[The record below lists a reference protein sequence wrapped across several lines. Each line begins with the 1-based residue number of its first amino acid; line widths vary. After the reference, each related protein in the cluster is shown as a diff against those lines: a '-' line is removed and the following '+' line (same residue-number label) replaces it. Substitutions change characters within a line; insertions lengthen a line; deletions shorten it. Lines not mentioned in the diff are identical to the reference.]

1 MKSVL
6 AALALS
12 LISVSA
18 LAQNVRITP
27 IGSHPGE
34 LCANDRATVF
44 EDPSGVR
51 ILYDVAHN
59 LTAPDDPRVG
69 DVDVVLL
76 SHMHGDHLG
85 NLRLR
90 EVGAGTCANSGREP
104 VPHAMTAEVVI
115 EKEAV
120 LVTTRAQA
128 GFVANEVSEI
138 RGESLPVC
146 ASPVSATV
154 PVDAACRSSMDLGGR
169 FVATAAGADQGVEI
183 NIVFASHVNNAPNSL
198 LSEAQRDLLTANGA
212 VLELGPPTGYV
223 IRFTNGLTAYLSG
236 DTGIHSE
243 MRTIVNEYHNA
254 NLAVLNLGNNPGIY
268 HSAAHAMNELVQPAS
283 VILTHPNEAA
293 TENGAPRPQ
302 SHTARIIEEID
313 APTHLA
319 LNGRT
324 MEFDGRGRCVS
335 GC

>member
-90 EVGAGTCANSGREP
+90 APISLGSSGRSATDRYSCTSYST
-104 VPHAMTAEVVI
+104 H
-115 EKEAV
+115 
-120 LVTTRAQA
+120 
-128 GFVANEVSEI
+128 
-138 RGESLPVC
+138 RGEG
-146 ASPVSATV
+146 ATRL
-154 PVDAACRSSMDLGGR
+154 ALGR
-169 FVATAAGADQGVEI
+169 C
-183 NIVFASHVNNAPNSL
+183 L
-198 LSEAQRDLLTANGA
+198 LSR
-212 VLELGPPTGYV
+212 
-223 IRFTNGLTAYLSG
+223 GL
-236 DTGIHSE
+236 
-243 MRTIVNEYHNA
+243 R
-254 NLAVLNLGNNPGIY
+254 
-268 HSAAHAMNELVQPAS
+268 
-283 VILTHPNEAA
+283 
-293 TENGAPRPQ
+293 
-302 SHTARIIEEID
+302 
-313 APTHLA
+313 
-319 LNGRT
+319 
-324 MEFDGRGRCVS
+324 
-335 GC
+335 